1 MAGTSI
7 DLSNFRPQGLVSVFL
22 GLIAAFFVGV
32 TLLEL
37 KSVLVP
43 FSVALLLSFIFQ
55 PIVLFLKARR
65 IPTIIALIMV
75 FVTLAAVASIAGY
88 IVYSSAQSLTTAS
101 DRYLPRIQTI
111 ISDIELLLL
120 NTTALLGIEE
130 GRFDLNQLVDPSMV
144 PSLIQNAIGEAIT
157 FAGNTFL
164 VLLFM
169 LFILAGSG
177 ELGVKVRRAYP
188 SNIAE
193 RINRVT
199 ENISQQVRQYLVAK
213 TAVSF
218 GTGLLIF
225 VVLWIFGVDYPI
237 FWGFLAFLLNYIP
250 NIGSFIAVILPFG
263 FALLQFDTL
272 TIPIVTALLM
282 WLIQMIMGNVV
293 DPRLMAFS
301 LNLSPLLVIVSL
313 IFWGWLWGVTG
324 MILAV
329 PLTATLKIFF
339 ENIETLHPI
348 AVLMGSVN
356 GRKTV
361 HPSPDSGV
369 PTDTAV
375 SVPS

>member
-1 MAGTSI
+1 VAGTSI
-7 DLSNFRPQGLVSVFL
+7 DFSNFRPQGLVSVFL
-22 GLIAAFFVGV
+22 GLIAVFFVGV

-65 IPTIIALIMV
+65 IPTVIALIMV
-75 FVTLAAVASIAGY
+75 LVALATAAIIVGY

-101 DRYLPRIQTI
+101 DRYLPRIQTV

-120 NTTALLGIEE
+120 NLTALLGLEE
-130 GRFDLNQLVDPSMV
+130 GRLDLNQLIDPSMV

-177 ELGVKVRRAYP
+177 ELVLKVQRAYP
-188 SNIAE
+188 PNIAN
-193 RINRVT
+193 RINFVS

-213 TAVSF
+213 TLVSF

-225 VVLWIFGVDYPI
+225 FVLWIFGVDYPI

-250 NIGSFIAVILPFG
+250 NIGSFIAVVLPFG

-339 ENIETLHPI
+339 ENIDTLHPI

-356 GRKTV
+356 GKTAR
-361 HPSPDSGV
+361 HPSSESTTPAGEAASL
-369 PTDTAV
+369 
-375 SVPS
+375 PS

>member
-1 MAGTSI
+1 
-7 DLSNFRPQGLVSVFL
+7 VFL
-22 GLIAAFFVGV
+22 GLIAVFFVGV

-65 IPTIIALIMV
+65 IPTVIALIMV
-75 FVTLAAVASIAGY
+75 LVALATAAIIVGY

-101 DRYLPRIQTI
+101 DRYLPRIQTV

-120 NTTALLGIEE
+120 NLTALLGLEE
-130 GRFDLNQLVDPSMV
+130 GRLDLNQLIDPSMV

-177 ELGVKVRRAYP
+177 ELVLKVQRAYP
-188 SNIAE
+188 PNIAN
-193 RINRVT
+193 RINFVS

-213 TAVSF
+213 TLVSF

-225 VVLWIFGVDYPI
+225 FVLWIFGVDYPI

-250 NIGSFIAVILPFG
+250 NIGSFIAVVLPFG

-339 ENIETLHPI
+339 ENIDTLHPI

-356 GRKTV
+356 GKTAR
-361 HPSPDSGV
+361 HPSSESTTPAGEAASL
-369 PTDTAV
+369 
-375 SVPS
+375 PS

>member
-1 MAGTSI
+1 
-7 DLSNFRPQGLVSVFL
+7 VFL
-22 GLIAAFFVGV
+22 GLIAVFFVGV

-65 IPTIIALIMV
+65 IPMVIALIMV
-75 FVTLAAVASIAGY
+75 LVALATAAIIVGY

-101 DRYLPRIQTI
+101 DRYLPRIQTV

-120 NTTALLGIEE
+120 NLTALLGLEE
-130 GRFDLNQLVDPSMV
+130 GRLDLNQLIDPSMV

-177 ELGVKVRRAYP
+177 ELVLKVQRAYP
-188 SNIAE
+188 PNIAN
-193 RINRVT
+193 RINFVS

-213 TAVSF
+213 TLVSF

-225 VVLWIFGVDYPI
+225 FVLWIFGVDYPI

-250 NIGSFIAVILPFG
+250 NIGSFIAVVLPFG

-339 ENIETLHPI
+339 ENIDTLHPI
-348 AVLMGSVN
+348 AVLMESVN
-356 GRKTV
+356 GKTAR
-361 HPSPDSGV
+361 HPSSESTTPAGEAASL
-369 PTDTAV
+369 
-375 SVPS
+375 PS

>member
-1 MAGTSI
+1 MAATSI
-7 DLSNFRPQGLVSVFL
+7 ELSNFRPQGLVSVFL

-55 PIVLFLKARR
+55 PIVLFLKSRR
-65 IPTIIALIMV
+65 IPTVIALIMV
-75 FVTLAAVASIAGY
+75 FVALAAAASIIGY

-101 DRYLPRIQTI
+101 DRYLPRIQTV
-111 ISDIELLLL
+111 ISDIELFLV
-120 NTTALLGIEE
+120 NISALVGLEE
-130 GRFDLNQLVDPSMV
+130 DRFDLNQLVDPSMV

-177 ELGVKVRRAYP
+177 ELGVKVGRAYP
-188 SNIAE
+188 PSIAK
-193 RINRVT
+193 RINFVT
-199 ENISQQVRQYLVAK
+199 HNISQQVRQYLVAK
-213 TAVSF
+213 TLVSL

-225 VVLWIFGVDYPI
+225 LVLWIFGVDYPI

-250 NIGSFIAVILPFG
+250 NIGSFIAVVLPFG
-263 FALLQFDTL
+263 FALLQFDTF
-272 TIPIVTALLM
+272 TIPVVTALLM

-356 GRKTV
+356 GKKTR
-361 HPSPDSGV
+361 HPSKEPAA
-369 PTDTAV
+369 PTDEAV